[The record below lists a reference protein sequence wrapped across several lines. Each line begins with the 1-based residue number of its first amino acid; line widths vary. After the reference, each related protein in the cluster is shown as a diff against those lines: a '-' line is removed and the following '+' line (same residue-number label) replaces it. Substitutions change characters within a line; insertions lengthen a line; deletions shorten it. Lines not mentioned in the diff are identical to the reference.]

1 VLLAEMR
8 APVIASLNGAVA
20 GAGLSLAL
28 ACDFAIAADSAQFT
42 LAYVNIGASCDLSG
56 SWSLPRLVGLR
67 KALELALLG
76 ERFDAAEALRLGLV
90 NRVVPEDQL
99 DAQVLALAQRL
110 ADGPA
115 QSIAQMKRLMRISFE
130 HDLRGQLD
138 AERAAFLRCAST
150 HDFAEGLE
158 AFLARRARSSAPA
171 EPRPRVRRRG
181 FDPAAGRCHNARP
194 TAPRPRLHDHHQP
207 ARHRPVQVHDDAGR
221 AAPLSRCAG
230 RVPLQW
236 PQPRHRPDA
245 VRRRDPR
252 ADRGAVHAALL
263 RGGTRLPARP
273 ALHQERFRRLPRL
286 FQLNTKY
293 ITSSRRRPARRDRH
307 RHQGAVAAHDPVR
320 DPGAGDRQRGLLP
333 RPSAAPTSRPAARL
347 LDKIALVRDDPRLAE
362 LRIADYGTRRRFS
375 KRWQDE
381 VLLTLKNELDV
392 HSRAPAT

>member
-1 VLLAEMR
+1 MSEPVSSLLVSRDGPIVRLLFNRPAQMNALDRATAQAFAHACRELATDASVRAVIIGGTGRAFMAGGDLDELRADPTGAAVGLIGPMHEAIVLLAEMR

-28 ACDFAIAADSAQFT
+28 ACDFAIAADNAQFT

-138 AERAAFLRCAST
+138 AERAAFLRCATT

-158 AFLARRARSSAPA
+158 AFLARRAPK
-171 EPRPRVRRRG
+171 
-181 FDPAAGRCHNARP
+181 F
-194 TAPRPRLHDHHQP
+194 
-207 ARHRPVQVHDDAGR
+207 
-221 AAPLSRCAG
+221 
-230 RVPLQW
+230 
-236 PQPRHRPDA
+236 
-245 VRRRDPR
+245 
-252 ADRGAVHAALL
+252 
-263 RGGTRLPARP
+263 
-273 ALHQERFRRLPRL
+273 
-286 FQLNTKY
+286 
-293 ITSSRRRPARRDRH
+293 
-307 RHQGAVAAHDPVR
+307 
-320 DPGAGDRQRGLLP
+320 GAG
-333 RPSAAPTSRPAARL
+333 
-347 LDKIALVRDDPRLAE
+347 
-362 LRIADYGTRRRFS
+362 
-375 KRWQDE
+375 
-381 VLLTLKNELDV
+381 
-392 HSRAPAT
+392 